1 MALYQAA
8 LYGPNFL
15 PTSAAAI
22 YDSANPTTSG
32 TSQATNVTILKQI
45 IVCNTD
51 STSSTFT
58 LYIDISGAAD
68 ASDTVFSAVSL
79 GAGETKIINTS
90 IVLRAA
96 QNHKVYAQASVSS
109 KVTMTLAGL
118 EEY

>member
-15 PTSAAAI
+15 TTSAAAI
-22 YDSANPTTSG
+22 YDSDNPTTSG
-32 TSQATNVTILKQI
+32 TSQAANVTILKQI

-51 STSSTFT
+51 TSTRTFT
-58 LYIDISGAAD
+58 LYIDTNSSAD

-96 QNHKVYAQASVSS
+96 QNHKVYALASVVS
-109 KVTMTLAGL
+109 KVTMTLVGL